1 MNWKRLNKACEGSFK
16 KFIFLSC
23 NLASSLAIWTQSDI
37 LRNKRVKYLIYV
49 NTLKVKRGGGGKILK
64 LCGHEKG
71 LMNYVLTLMTNW
83 SCCQHVILLHIDNLI
98 WSSWGLL
105 RNKQDNQEVCERQH
119 AKRRWTKYTGIR
131 DLEKERKIT
140 LAIFFPTRPSSSA
153 YTYNPISNQEMMFVL
168 DHESYT

>member
-1 MNWKRLNKACEGSFK
+1 MNTIRYLKKQGSKILNKCN
-16 KFIFLSC
+16 IFYR
-23 NLASSLAIWTQSDI
+23 W
-37 LRNKRVKYLIYV
+37 KE
-49 NTLKVKRGGGGKILK
+49 RGGVKILK
-64 LCGHEKG
+64 LCGHQKG

-119 AKRRWTKYTGIR
+119 AKRRWTKFTGIR

-140 LAIFFPTRPSSSA
+140 LAIFFPTRSSSSA

>member
-49 NTLKVKRGGGGKILK
+49 NTLKVKRGGGKILK

-140 LAIFFPTRPSSSA
+140 LAIFFSHSA
-153 YTYNPISNQEMMFVL
+153 LVICLYV
-168 DHESYT
+168 